1 VTEAAVRLTELLL
14 DATQAAE
21 LLNLPRSTLYELVRS
36 GRLPVLRLGRHM
48 RWTRAMLEDALAAQL
63 NGSARP

>member
-1 VTEAAVRLTELLL
+1 VTEPVVRLTEPLL
-14 DATQAAE
+14 DSEQAAE

-48 RWTRAMLEDALAAQL
+48 RWTRRMLEDALAAQL

>member
-1 VTEAAVRLTELLL
+1 VTEPLVRLSEPLL
-14 DATQAAE
+14 DAEQAAA